1 MSLPE
6 SPQSSNEQIN
16 FDHIFGAENRRI
28 LDEEIRASQPIII
41 PPKII
46 EPVIVEVVEIQQPEE
61 VVENPVELIQ
71 EPEVIKE
78 PKELIELRRLWDAGE
93 LGMTEEMYN
102 LHAQALMTWWVE
114 TGSSQQEN

>member
-1 MSLPE
+1 MSSPKFVPE
-6 SPQSSNEQIN
+6 YIR
-16 FDHIFGAENRRI
+16 FI
-28 LDEEIRASQPIII
+28 EEETRALQQARE
-41 PPKII
+41 PKII
-46 EPVIVEVVEIQQPEE
+46 PSKQMIQSDLEPEAMIQP
-61 VVENPVELIQ
+61 
-71 EPEVIKE
+71 PEVIIKEPDPE

>member
-1 MSLPE
+1 MITPKFIPE
-6 SPQSSNEQIN
+6 Y
-16 FDHIFGAENRRI
+16 RRLI
-28 LDEEIRASQPIII
+28 DEETRAREPKII

-46 EPVIVEVVEIQQPEE
+46 EPVIVEVVEIPQ
-61 VVENPVELIQ
+61 PVEVIQ

>member
-16 FDHIFGAENRRI
+16 FEHIFGVEHRRI
-28 LDEEIRASQPIII
+28 LDEEIRANQPKII

-46 EPVIVEVVEIQQPEE
+46 EPVIVEVVEIQQTVE
-61 VVENPVELIQ
+61 VIQ

-78 PKELIELRRLWDAGE
+78 PKELIELRRMYLAGE
-93 LGMTEEMYN
+93 TDMSEEMYIR
-102 LHAQALMTWWVE
+102 QTEGLMRWWVE

>member
-1 MSLPE
+1 MSLPKFV
-6 SPQSSNEQIN
+6 P
-16 FDHIFGAENRRI
+16 AYI
-28 LDEEIRASQPIII
+28 LFIEEETRALQQAREPKII
-41 PPKII
+41 PPKQII
-46 EPVIVEVVEIQQPEE
+46 QEPIVIVKEAEPELLIQ
-61 VVENPVELIQ
+61 PVELIQ